1 MSRRTILGVFAH
13 PDDESMG
20 PGGTLAKY
28 AALGH
33 RVVFVT
39 ATEGGAGRLFTERP
53 EDKEKLKAIRRRETE
68 EAALVLGIE
77 FLGFL
82 GFEDRQLAQRSILE
96 IEETLAA
103 IFRRER
109 PDVVITF
116 HGSGISRHPDHRV
129 IALATMG
136 AFRGAAWANW
146 YGTSEVEKLP
156 PHAPAKLYE
165 FAPDTRLTT
174 LRWPR
179 EIYAAK
185 PEEVTTAVD
194 TRDYAE
200 TRWRAIQAHE
210 SQRDG
215 PPFRMLYES
224 GYFDLETFVRVF
236 PSPPPGEGREEDL
249 LAGLA

>member
-1 MSRRTILGVFAH
+1 MSKRTILGVFAH

-33 RVVFVT
+33 RVAFVT
-39 ATEGGAGRLFTERP
+39 ATDGGAGRLFTERP
-53 EDKEKLKAIRRRETE
+53 ADKEKLKAIRRRETQ
-68 EAALVLGIE
+68 EAALVLGVE

-82 GFEDRQLAQRSILE
+82 GWEDRQLVHRSILE
-96 IEETLAA
+96 IEETLVAV
-103 IFRRER
+103 FRRER

-129 IALATMG
+129 ISLATAA
-136 AFRGAAWANW
+136 AFRGAARASW
-146 YGTSEVEKLP
+146 YGSSEVEKLS

-165 FAPDTRLTT
+165 FAPDTRLTK
-174 LRWPR
+174 LPWPR

-185 PEEVTTAVD
+185 PDEVTTAID
-194 TRDYAE
+194 TRDFAG
-200 TRWRAIQAHE
+200 TRWQAIQAHE

-236 PSPPPGEGREEDL
+236 PSLSPGEAREEDL
-249 LAGLA
+249 LAGLG